1 MYTACIRHE
10 VAPEMDVPWPTPPSV
25 FVPAKAFGAKQITP
39 DKTAADRF
47 KVFDLVFV
55 LPFAIS
61 EVATHAPIQA
71 FQMTL

>member
-1 MYTACIRHE
+1 MKLYQKWIFLGLLPFGIC
-10 VAPEMDVPWPTPPSV
+10 PS
-25 FVPAKAFGAKQITP
+25 KAFEAKQITP

-55 LPFAIS
+55 LLFAIS
-61 EVATHAPIQA
+61 EVATHAPIEA